1 MVIIVLI
8 CGWTFWR
15 FESCHGCRSQA
26 PARASG
32 WSSARLRSAGY
43 RLKNM
48 KTRLLALKTISL
60 IPISFQLM
68 GTKNTWWVQLRHYSA
83 RWQPCCRMCRSDQ
96 ENLYLYPISQGVT
109 TCDPNSMKPTSDTAT
124 ASVQVVSHTLLCT
137 WRLGAFCFQHQPI
150 KSRLAMMFI
159 IIIIANA
166 FVI

>member
-1 MVIIVLI
+1 
-8 CGWTFWR
+8 
-15 FESCHGCRSQA
+15 
-26 PARASG
+26 
-32 WSSARLRSAGY
+32 
-43 RLKNM
+43 M

-109 TCDPNSMKPTSDTAT
+109 TCDPNLMKPTSDTVT

-150 KSRLAMMFI
+150 KSSMAMMFI

-166 FVI
+166 FVFWFKPVCSSVMAELGNVQTIDHLSKIALFGIMLLVMVV